1 MARMGLIPSWAANL
15 SWGEGETGRGV
26 TQLPA
31 LRSLEG
37 RATNLL
43 TWVWGAETKGV
54 LNIQFPGVSWL
65 APGLESA
72 GRVPLS
78 ADSEPLS
85 ALRAGDACGLPR
97 GAERRFPDGSSPL
110 RFSYLGRGPRS
121 GRALP
126 ADPAKERARAPGAA
140 WPTGSQSASCRS
152 LILLKPVLSS
162 FPSAVKTARS
172 GRAPL

>member
-1 MARMGLIPSWAANL
+1 MGLIPSWAANL

-31 LRSLEG
+31 LGSLEG

-72 GRVPLS
+72 GLS
-78 ADSEPLS
+78 LQILS
-85 ALRAGDACGLPR
+85 P
-97 GAERRFPDGSSPL
+97 
-110 RFSYLGRGPRS
+110 
-121 GRALP
+121 
-126 ADPAKERARAPGAA
+126 
-140 WPTGSQSASCRS
+140 
-152 LILLKPVLSS
+152 
-162 FPSAVKTARS
+162 
-172 GRAPL
+172 